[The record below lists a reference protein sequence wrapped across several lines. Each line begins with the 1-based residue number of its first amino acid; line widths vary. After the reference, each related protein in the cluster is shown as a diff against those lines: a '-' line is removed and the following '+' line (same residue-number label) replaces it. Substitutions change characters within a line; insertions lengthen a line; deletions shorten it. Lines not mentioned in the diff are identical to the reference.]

1 MSKKKAEK
9 KKGGFVRAIRNI
21 FLFLIACALLIL
33 LGLTGIYI
41 YVKHDVNLRLLTEQ
55 EAATLSDVD
64 CIIILGASVKNG
76 DTPSPM
82 LRDRLDEG
90 IALYKAGCAPKILMS
105 GDHGSEYYNEVSV
118 MKKYAIEHGV
128 PSEDIFLDHAGFST
142 YETMYRARDIFCVD
156 TAVVVT
162 QKFHTARAVYIGRKL
177 GLNVVGYEA
186 PELNPFSSQIH
197 ASWNTRECV
206 ARVKA
211 FFMVMLKS
219 KPTYLGEQIPIT
231 GNAKNSWDMKE

>member
-1 MSKKKAEK
+1 MNINKKLKIIIFASLSLILM
-9 KKGGFVRAIRNI
+9 GII
-21 FLFLIACALLIL
+21 FLA
-33 LGLTGIYI
+33 GINIYMVNFAKPYI
-41 YVKHDVNLRLLTEQ
+41 YTEIADLPESYTVILPGARVYSNNISLVVRDRIDGGVNCL
-55 EAATLSDVD
+55 
-64 CIIILGASVKNG
+64 KNG
-76 DTPSPM
+76 K
-82 LRDRLDEG
+82 G
-90 IALYKAGCAPKILMS
+90 QKILIS
-105 GDHGSEYYNEVSV
+105 GDHGQKEYDEVNQ
-118 MKKYAIEHGV
+118 MRLYMQRIYGINPEI
-128 PSEDIFLDHAGFST
+128 IFMDHAGFST

-186 PELNPFSSQIH
+186 PELNPFSRQIH

-231 GNAKNSWDMKE
+231 GNSKNSWDMTE